1 MPRASYGPDTAVFVN
16 GELVPKAKYDTTQ
29 VPDGAEAKVVHQIAG
44 G

>member
-1 MPRASYGPDTAVFVN
+1 MLPIVWRMIAVFVN